1 MHLCSMCYANKRMFF
16 SQIVNLLVVATLLS
30 SSVIQVESLNFSY
43 ATFTRQNETDFTMT
57 DHSYIAFGALQV
69 TGDARGASIANLAGR
84 ILYKHP
90 FQLRKRNITA
100 SFNSTF
106 VVNITPQNNTIWG
119 EGLAFIL
126 TNERG
131 SVPDNSSGQWLG
143 VVNASTNGTTGGNIF
158 AIEFDTKKSF
168 EEDIDDNHVGIDV
181 NSVYS
186 IEQVSLNGIGV
197 NLSSGIDIPMRVQY
211 DGGLKTLAIYVLMT
225 NTSGYNMNSP
235 IISRP
240 LDLSEHLSEDV
251 YVGFSAS
258 TGEYTQLNC
267 IRAWNFTSTDIDDD
281 DTANRLWMWILI
293 SAALIAFLA
302 GLFFVLCWR
311 RKMKEK
317 QMHKNS
323 KVELQIQGSASAPQ
337 KFRLKDVKHATA
349 NFHPQNMLG
358 RGGCGIVYK
367 GLLSK
372 KEVAVKRFSKDSNQ
386 GVQDFIAEIT
396 TIGNFHHRN
405 LVKLVGWCY
414 EKNELALVYELMP
427 NGSLDNHL
435 FHDESRDMG
444 GSSSTL
450 SWERRHIIICGVA
463 TALDYLHNGCEKR
476 VLHRDVKSSNI
487 MLDSE
492 FNARLGDFGLARTI
506 QLGGETH
513 HSTKEI
519 AGTPAYMAPESFHV
533 ERATVETDVYAF
545 GVLLLEVAC
554 GRKPGNHRII
564 DWVWELYQ
572 MGKIIEAM
580 DSWLNGDFNEE
591 QAECVLRLGLACCHP
606 NPYQRPSMRTALQV
620 LTGEAAPPPI
630 PSEKPAFTWPAMA
643 PSAAE
648 IWITLLEE
656 TNSDQ

>member
-1 MHLCSMCYANKRMFF
+1 MSSSNKCMCI
-16 SQIVNLLVVATLLS
+16 SPIVNLLVVATLLS

-43 ATFTRQNETDFTMT
+43 ATFTRPDFTMT
-57 DHSYIAFGALQV
+57 NHSDIAVDALQV
-69 TGDARGASIANLAGR
+69 TREARGPSIANLAGR

-90 FQLRKRNITA
+90 FQLWRKRKNITA

-106 VVNITPQNNTIWG
+106 VVKITPKNNTIWG

-126 TNERG
+126 TNESR

-143 VVNASTNGTTGGNIF
+143 VVNASTNGTTQGNIF

-181 NSVYS
+181 NSIYS
-186 IEQVSLNGIGV
+186 IKQVSLNGIGV
-197 NLSSGIDIPMRVQY
+197 NLSSGIEIPVRVQY
-211 DGGLKTLAIYVLMT
+211 DGGLKTLDIYV

-235 IISRP
+235 TISML

-258 TGEYTQLNC
+258 TGEYTQNNC
-267 IRAWNFTSTDIDDD
+267 IKAWNFTSTDIDDD
-281 DTANRLWMWILI
+281 DTANLLWMWILI
-293 SAALIAFLA
+293 SAALIAFIA
-302 GLFFVLCWR
+302 GLFFLLCWR

-317 QMHKNS
+317 QIHKDS

-349 NFHPQNMLG
+349 NFHPQSMLG

-414 EKNELALVYELMP
+414 EKNELVLVYELMP

-435 FHDESRDMG
+435 FFNKSRDMG
-444 GSSSTL
+444 GSSSIL

-533 ERATVETDVYAF
+533 GRATVETDVYAF

-572 MGKIIEAM
+572 RAQIIEAM
-580 DSWLNGDFNEE
+580 DIRLNGDFNQE
-591 QAECVLRLGLACCHP
+591 QAEYVLRLGLACCHP

-620 LTGEAAPPPI
+620 LTGEADPPTI
-630 PSEKPAFTWPAMA
+630 PSQKPAFTWPAMA

-648 IWITLLEE
+648 IWMTLLEE
-656 TNSDQ
+656 TNSHE